1 MSNRY
6 ALKKEHKTIM
16 MMAAVLIAVTAVI
29 SSPNMVVY
37 ATETN
42 GLTTA
47 IKNTGIEVFNAI
59 VGVASVIAGAAAA
72 FALVQLLVVQNPQ
85 RIDRAKTWLIRII
98 IVFVLLNGIGTVLAF
113 LQNNLADSMDN
124 NIGNVSV
131 KQAGGA

>member
-47 IKNTGIEVFNAI
+47 ITTTGIRVFNSI

-85 RIDRAKTWLIRII
+85 RIDRAKSWLIRII
-98 IVFVLLNGIGTVLAF
+98 IVFVLINGVGTVLSF
-113 LQNNLADSMDN
+113 LQTNLADSMDN
-124 NIGNVSV
+124 DIKSVNVNTASE
-131 KQAGGA
+131 